1 MARIRIIQPERR
13 SDTHRLDLDG
23 PDKEQYR
30 NLGAQA
36 RDVWGP
42 CPALRRFSFM
52 WITSGYAVIQALSL
66 NPVKFVE
73 AIMELLKIKAMQ
85 KPPKKQKTKRKK

>member
-1 MARIRIIQPERR
+1 M
-13 SDTHRLDLDG
+13 
-23 PDKEQYR
+23 
-30 NLGAQA
+30 
-36 RDVWGP
+36 
-42 CPALRRFSFM
+42 RRFSFM

-66 NPVKFVE
+66 NPVKFGE